1 MGHYGTNSE
10 NMGQNGTIFQ
20 NFENMGQYGNMGH
33 CGRSVYNRF
42 KNKGTTYNLNILNG
56 KQPSKGFV
64 HHCFILF

>member
-33 CGRSVYNRF
+33 CGRSVTSFPVRS
-42 KNKGTTYNLNILNG
+42 LA
-56 KQPSKGFV
+56 
-64 HHCFILF
+64 

>member
-33 CGRSVYNRF
+33 CGRSAKYYQTLPDSTGHV
-42 KNKGTTYNLNILNG
+42 TEQQQTYV
-56 KQPSKGFV
+56 KED
-64 HHCFILF
+64 

>member
-33 CGRSVYNRF
+33 CGRSEIVNYGSRF
-42 KNKGTTYNLNILNG
+42 
-56 KQPSKGFV
+56 
-64 HHCFILF
+64 FII